1 MTVLAADVQ
10 RRRAVSIWEAEGSA
24 CIEQALGTL
33 HVPAGAAAR
42 AEQLAGAALASERR
56 WRARVAAQC
65 AAAAASP
72 IASPAAANSV
82 RLPAPRGTPSPQLI
96 SNAVADR
103 QQLYQRLKA
112 QRTGT
117 PPRSAALV
125 SRHLDDV
132 AGRLRASTPG

>member
-1 MTVLAADVQ
+1 MSSAAANAQQ
-10 RRRAVSIWEAEGSA
+10 R
-24 CIEQALGTL
+24 
-33 HVPAGAAAR
+33 AAR

-72 IASPAAANSV
+72 IASPAAAASV

-112 QRTGT
+112 AET
-117 PPRSAALV
+117 PPRRAAMSMV